1 MSTAK
6 QNGNDFLRN
15 MVKLSG
21 NELAGVID
29 EGLSGEISGFLDTGS
44 YAFNALLSGSLYGG
58 IADNKIIALAG
69 ESATGKTFFTLGIV
83 SKFLADNPD
92 GVVLYFDSEQ
102 AVTTDMFTSRGVDP
116 KRVAV
121 FPVGTVEEFRHQAI
135 QIVDNYRSL
144 PKSNQRPMMMV
155 LDSLGM
161 LSTKKEVEDTASGK
175 DVRDMTRA
183 QVVKATFRT
192 LTLKLG
198 AAGIPLIMTNHTYDV
213 VGAYIPTKEMGGGS
227 GLKYAASTIV
237 YLSKKK
243 VKDADNTVTGNIIHC
258 KLYKSRLTK
267 ENSKVDVLVSYDS
280 GLNPYYGL
288 LDLALEFGIFKKVS
302 TRIELPD
309 GSKAFEKNINEN
321 PEKYFT
327 KEVMDDLEKMVAL
340 HFKYGSSVERD
351 SDGVSDGE
359 GSTPRLLR
367 EQLDGEDKQPA
378 PKSEPI

>member
-1 MSTAK
+1 MS
-6 QNGNDFLRN
+6 DFLRG
-15 MVKLSG
+15 MVKISG
-21 NELAGVID
+21 NELANTLD
-29 EGLSGEISGFLDTGS
+29 DGLSGEISGFLDTGS

-69 ESATGKTFFTLGIV
+69 ESATGKTFFTLSIV

-92 GVVLYFDSEQ
+92 GVALYFDSEQ
-102 AVTTDMFTSRGVDP
+102 AVTTEMFKSRGIDM

-135 QIVDNYRSL
+135 QIVDNYRAL
-144 PKSNQRPMMMV
+144 PKDKQKPMMMV

-243 VKDADNTVTGNIIHC
+243 VKDADNTVIGNIIHC

-267 ENSKVDVLVSYDS
+267 ENSMVDVLVTYDS

-309 GSKAFEKNINEN
+309 GSKAFEKTINEN
-321 PEKYFT
+321 PDKYFT
-327 KEVMDDLEKMVAL
+327 KEVMDELEKMVGL

-351 SDGVSDGE
+351 ADEGE
-359 GSTPRLLR
+359 TSPRLLS
-367 EQLDGEDKQPA
+367 ESGEA
-378 PKSEPI
+378 GNGN